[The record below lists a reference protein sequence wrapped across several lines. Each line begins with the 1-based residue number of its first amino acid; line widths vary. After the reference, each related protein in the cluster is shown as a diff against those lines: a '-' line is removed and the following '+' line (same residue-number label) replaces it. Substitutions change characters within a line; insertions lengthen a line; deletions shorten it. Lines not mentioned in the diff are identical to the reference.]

1 MTTMIRQFYAEAQP
15 PVDTL
20 AVFVVDRVEDTA
32 AYGHLPAYSN
42 APAMIPSAEINI
54 RRHRRITDYVREGQ
68 TVVAQAIR
76 QTAAGLDLSLK
87 QVRAEE
93 TTSVMADFGRDS
105 KLDQILRTAVTE
117 GTADTVEELYRA
129 FVWPT
134 GHAAAITRFQAV
146 RAGVDATAAVGLP
159 TGLVEAIMS
168 RLPEP
173 IHTRSGDITLHF
185 GTYHD
190 GVERL
195 NAELQRLA
203 ALPGITVTVVAP
215 PKYRITAT
223 GRTPAEAE
231 RILAE
236 AIRSV

>member
-1 MTTMIRQFYAEAQP
+1 M
-15 PVDTL
+15 
-20 AVFVVDRVEDTA
+20 FVVDRVEETA
-32 AYGHLPAYSN
+32 AYGHLPAYSD
-42 APAMIPSAEINI
+42 AAAMIPSAEINI
-54 RRHRRITDYVREGQ
+54 RRHKRITDYVRPGQ
-68 TVVAQAIR
+68 TVVAQVIR
-76 QTAAGLDLSLK
+76 HSAAGLDLSLK

-93 TTSVMADFGRDS
+93 TADVLAAFGRDS
-105 KLDQILRTAVTE
+105 KLDQILRLAVGE

-134 GHAAAITRFQAV
+134 GHAAAMERFQAV

-173 IHTRSGDITLHF
+173 IHTRSGEITLHF
-185 GTYHD
+185 GTFHD

-203 ALPGITVTVVAP
+203 AMEGITVVVKAP
-215 PKYRITAT
+215 PKYQIIAT
-223 GRTPAEAE
+223 GRTPA
-231 RILAE
+231 AE
-236 AIRSV
+236 AAGLLTQATLSVDA